1 MCGGHRN
8 ENSRQFD
15 SAGLQPKTRGD
26 VQPCQPKI
34 KSALPMSRF
43 VALKEL
49 MKNID
54 QLVFEKLKK
63 KVSTLNGLSERSDCM
78 LAKYADGGRFQ
89 RHIDNTT
96 KDGRKLTLLCY
107 LNPDKWVESDG
118 GSLRLHPKNSSP
130 VDIFPEGGRL
140 AMFFSDLVEHEVR
153 PTYGNRFALTMWY
166 YDRSERLD
174 AIVRA
179 EKVAKEKGVGDK
191 DMTLNVE
198 AQETA
203 QQFIAEM
210 FNDTNMPLQELL
222 TNIQSKVDDLD
233 DVAKQIVGG
242 VVGVEKEKVNGA
254 IKELTVEGFFTLRDQ
269 FHKMGI

>member
-1 MCGGHRN
+1 MCGVFHDG
-8 ENSRQFD
+8 
-15 SAGLQPKTRGD
+15 AY
-26 VQPCQPKI
+26 
-34 KSALPMSRF
+34 M
-43 VALKEL
+43 L
-49 MKNID
+49 M
-54 QLVFEKLKK
+54 V
-63 KVSTLNGLSERSDCM
+63 
-78 LAKYADGGRFQ
+78 
-89 RHIDNTT
+89 
-96 KDGRKLTLLCY
+96 
-107 LNPDKWVESDG
+107 
-118 GSLRLHPKNSSP
+118 
-130 VDIFPEGGRL
+130 VD
-140 AMFFSDLVEHEVR
+140 
-153 PTYGNRFALTMWY
+153 

-269 FHKMGI
+269 FQKMGI